1 MLLLCKRGQNQP
13 STQSLSHSKGNGGN
27 NFPLFHDILT
37 DVVARLV
44 CNAARV
50 VGSYIVVIMF
60 VKMLGAVIGVFGVR
74 NVGGRFS

>member
-13 STQSLSHSKGNGGN
+13 STQSLNHSKGNGGN

-44 CNAARV
+44 CNAAIV
-50 VGSYIVVIMF
+50 VGSYGGDYVF
-60 VKMLGAVIGVFGVR
+60 KMLGAVIGVFGVR